1 MDAFICEPIEV
12 ILDGMVKRPISFQW
26 KGMGY
31 RVVEIWAEWQDA
43 GFGPIPPGR
52 GKWWQRRHRNY
63 YRVVTHTGEVFEI
76 YFDRGGK
83 QPQWYLFRKVEQ
95 SD

>member
-1 MDAFICEPIEV
+1 MDTFISEPIEV
-12 ILDGMVKRPISFQW
+12 VVEGTVKRPVSFQW
-26 KGMGY
+26 NGTEYK
-31 RVVEIWAEWQDA
+31 VDEIWAEWQDA
-43 GFGPIPPGR
+43 GFGPGRLGR
-52 GKWWQRRHRNY
+52 GKWWQRRHRNC
-63 YRVVTHTGEVFEI
+63 YRVVVHTGEVFEI